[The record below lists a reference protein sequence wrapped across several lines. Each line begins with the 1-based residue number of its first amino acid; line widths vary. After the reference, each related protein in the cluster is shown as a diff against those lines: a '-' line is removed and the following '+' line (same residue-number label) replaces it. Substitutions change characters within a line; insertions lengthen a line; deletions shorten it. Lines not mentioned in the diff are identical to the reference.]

1 MKQDSEIKLMHTA
14 RKMRQKDRKV
24 VPYSEFL
31 LRRSVVLMMQDP
43 ETTPPTGPRAA

>member
-1 MKQDSEIKLMHTA
+1 MKQDSEIRLMHTA

-31 LRRSVVLMMQDP
+31 LRRSVIVMMRDP
-43 ETTPPTGPRAA
+43 DNQPPTGPRAA

>member
-1 MKQDSEIKLMHTA
+1 MKNSEIRLMHTA
-14 RKMRQKDRKV
+14 RKMRQKGRKV

-31 LRRSVVLMMQDP
+31 LRRSVIVMMQDP